1 MWLFHWWIL
10 QLVLCFLLYNKIL
23 SFCTMTFWQIIC
35 VLTDGLEAGRF
46 SVKFSIFFHCG
57 LFVMGRF
64 FNLLLADVLVRVD
77 GHLSSK
83 KIKVDFLSLVAAKN
97 WHFSYF
103 SFIRVTKTAKSMI
116 TVSFKAINSYW
127 FKKEILNLYAKEKY
141 TH

>member
-1 MWLFHWWIL
+1 M
-10 QLVLCFLLYNKIL
+10 
-23 SFCTMTFWQIIC
+23 
-35 VLTDGLEAGRF
+35 LTDGLEAGRF

-97 WHFSYF
+97 
-103 SFIRVTKTAKSMI
+103 
-116 TVSFKAINSYW
+116 
-127 FKKEILNLYAKEKY
+127 
-141 TH
+141 